1 MEVVPSGGGDVVE
14 VETIELVKPARQ
26 DLVKVVDGANRGKT
40 GKLISIEGTD
50 AVLMDGTLAELSFI
64 GRLAD
69 QG

>member
-1 MEVVPSGGGDVVE
+1 
-14 VETIELVKPARQ
+14 
-26 DLVKVVDGANRGKT
+26 LVKVVDGANRGKT